1 VKKVDKSINAQIE
14 EMLAIHAFRTLKTIC
29 CRYVESCPM
38 YDNGDNTQCPLLAHC
53 DEEYGI
59 RFPCNLN
66 IGRKGEENG

>member
-1 VKKVDKSINAQIE
+1 
-14 EMLAIHAFRTLKTIC
+14 
-29 CRYVESCPM
+29 M